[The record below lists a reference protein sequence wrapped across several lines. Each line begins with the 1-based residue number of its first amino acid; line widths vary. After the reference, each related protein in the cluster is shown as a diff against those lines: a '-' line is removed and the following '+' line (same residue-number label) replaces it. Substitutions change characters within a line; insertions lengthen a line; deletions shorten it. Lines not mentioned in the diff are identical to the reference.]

1 LTTPQREHFDA
12 VVVGAGFAGMY
23 MLHRLRQQGL
33 KVVVLEAGDD
43 VGGTWYWNRYPGAR
57 CDVESLE
64 YSFSFDEDLQQAW
77 RWSERYA
84 GQPEILRYINH
95 VADRLDLRRDIRMN
109 TRATDAEF
117 DPQANRWTVLTQGG
131 QSLQARFCI
140 MATGCLSNAQVP
152 QIPGLADFKGRW
164 FHTGFWPKEGVDFA
178 GKRVGIVGT
187 GSTGIQAIPL
197 VAKQAA
203 HLSVFQ
209 RTANYSIPLRNGP
222 LTAQAEQAVKQR
234 YAALRE
240 QARHSPSG
248 VAGFNVPTRG
258 VLQTDPQEVEQAFQ
272 SRWDFGGIGFT
283 RSFNDVLLK
292 TEANTIARE
301 FVVKRMLAPV
311 TDPAL
316 RAKLTPTY
324 PIGTKR
330 LCADTG
336 YFETYN
342 RSNVSLVD
350 IKADPIDSITAT
362 GLRTQQAHHDL
373 DILIFATGFDAI
385 TGALLSVNM
394 RVKGGSDLK
403 TAWADGPRAYLGLMT
418 AGIANLFMITGPG
431 SPSVLS
437 NVVVSVE
444 QHVEWIADCMAHMR
458 AQGINRIEA
467 SAHAQQDWGR
477 QVDALANASLLPH
490 TASWYV
496 GANIPGK
503 PRVFMPYMG
512 GVGVFRRTCDE
523 IARQGYTGFELTTVP
538 EAA

>member
-1 LTTPQREHFDA
+1 MTTPQSAHFDA

-33 KVVVLEAGDD
+33 RVVVLEAGDD

-57 CDVESLE
+57 CDVESME
-64 YSFSFDEDLQQAW
+64 YSFSFDESLQQEW

-84 GQPEILRYINH
+84 GQPEILRYMNH
-95 VADRLDLRRDIRMN
+95 VADRLDLRRDMRMN

-117 DPQANRWTVLTQGG
+117 DPQTNRWTVLTQGG

-152 QIPGLADFKGRW
+152 KLPGLADFKGRW
-164 FHTGFWPKEGVDFA
+164 FHTGFWPKEGVDFT
-178 GKRVGIVGT
+178 GKRVGIIGT
-187 GSTGIQAIPL
+187 GSTGIQVIPPL
-197 VAKQAA
+197 AKQAA

-222 LTAQAEQAVKQR
+222 LTAEAEQAVKQR

-248 VAGFNVPTRG
+248 VAGFVAPTRG
-258 VLQTDPQEVEQAFQ
+258 VLQTDPQEVAQAFQ
-272 SRWDFGGIGFT
+272 ARWDFGGIGFA
-283 RSFNDVLLK
+283 RSFNDVMLK
-292 TEANTIARE
+292 IEANTITRE

-311 TDPAL
+311 NDPAL

-350 IKADPIDSITAT
+350 IKADPIEAITAT
-362 GLRTQQAHHDL
+362 GLRTQLAHHDL
-373 DILIFATGFDAI
+373 DILVFATGFDAI
-385 TGALLSVNM
+385 TGALVSVNM
-394 RVKGGSDLK
+394 RIKGGSDLCEEGA
-403 TAWADGPRAYLGLMT
+403 TGDLG
-418 AGIANLFMITGPG
+418 
-431 SPSVLS
+431 SS
-437 NVVVSVE
+437 
-444 QHVEWIADCMAHMR
+444 
-458 AQGINRIEA
+458 
-467 SAHAQQDWGR
+467 
-477 QVDALANASLLPH
+477 
-490 TASWYV
+490 
-496 GANIPGK
+496 
-503 PRVFMPYMG
+503 
-512 GVGVFRRTCDE
+512 
-523 IARQGYTGFELTTVP
+523 
-538 EAA
+538 